1 MMDSLDK
8 EILTILD
15 QNCRVSY
22 RFIGDKVGISANA
35 VRKRIEGLI
44 EDEIIV
50 KFYLMPRNVMVD
62 ANAFF
67 AHVIT
72 DGTENMEE
80 FFSSFEHIQEVAH
93 LSKLSYGNRGA
104 YFATGTYQTAHGIL
118 NVTNKIRSLPNV
130 LDVQFHPS
138 LNVPGNKITLTSLQ
152 KRVLMILKE
161 NPRAAISE
169 IASSSGLTP
178 RRVRRVVD
186 ELMESNAFHFTVR
199 WNLASK
205 DLIQI
210 FVFIHLKPEVEYEK
224 FLEWWLEENQN
235 ETWAILPSATKP
247 LIVIQL
253 VVESLPKANLL
264 LTTLNDSEFTTEIHD
279 YVVYTTRKYPWLGE
293 KLLEELLK

>member
-1 MMDSLDK
+1 MDSLDK

-15 QNCRVSY
+15 QNCRASY
-22 RFIGDKVGISANA
+22 RFIGDKIGISANA

-67 AHVIT
+67 TFFIT
-72 DGTENMEE
+72 DGTENVEE
-80 FFSSFEHIQEVAH
+80 IFSSFEQIEEVAH

-104 YFATGTYQTAHGIL
+104 YFATGTYQTAQGIL
-118 NVTNKIRSLPNV
+118 NVTNKIRSLPHV
-130 LDVQFHPS
+130 IDVQFHPS
-138 LNVPGNKITLTSLQ
+138 LNVPGNKIKLTSLQ
-152 KRVLMILKE
+152 KRVLTILKE
-161 NPRAAISE
+161 DPRAAISD
-169 IASSSGLTP
+169 IASSTGLTP

-205 DLIQI
+205 DLTQL
-210 FVFIHLKPEVEYEK
+210 FVFIHLKPEVEYDK
-224 FLEWWLEENQN
+224 FLKWWLDDNQH
-235 ETWAILPSATKP
+235 ETWAILPSATEP

-253 VVESLPKANLL
+253 VVDSLSKVHPL
-264 LTTLNDSEFTTEIHD
+264 LTVLNVSEFTTEIHD